1 MSKPK
6 RLSLPKCFD
15 VITHTPGVPPA
26 ADAIQILRMDDEVLM
41 IDARYQSNPFISF
54 MTPVLLLSVFLGV
67 YFVIPWSLRHL
78 AAQWAGHTEFDLL
91 VWVMF
96 LLMIGGA
103 FLIGGGVGMTLFSR
117 APSPILFNRK
127 TRKVYGSHRGVVME
141 LKWKDITPI
150 TTSASAVSESGS
162 MTFSN
167 LILVE
172 FEPGQPPSKRTVR
185 KGFTVTTG
193 NLGSGS
199 CVALWE
205 FFRCFME
212 EAPEK
217 LPPTEVHPS
226 ITSWTARFLQQGP
239 YGDFYI
245 GEPLTI
251 PLRERKGIPRIH
263 WYITLPV
270 LLFWVGIPFSLW
282 QAWCRPRAQIPA
294 QWIPPTPVSPNP
306 FNVIVADEND
316 LRLQKRAATLVVL
329 WMMACAGTGAWI
341 YWSVIQWFI
350 HFGH

>member
-1 MSKPK
+1 MSVPK
-6 RLSLPKCFD
+6 RLSLPKHFD
-15 VITHTPGVPPA
+15 VITRTSDVRPS
-26 ADAIQILRMDDEVLM
+26 ADTVQILRLDDEVLLA
-41 IDARYQSNPFISF
+41 DPRYQSNPFISF
-54 MTPVLLLSVFLGV
+54 MTPWILIGVGVAAAIAPKLLS
-67 YFVIPWSLRHL
+67 S
-78 AAQWAGHTEFDLL
+78 AA
-91 VWVMF
+91 
-96 LLMIGGA
+96 GGA
-103 FLIGGGVGMTLFSR
+103 NFGLITWVGCVLAVGAMFFSVGFVGMTLFSR

-172 FEPGQPPSKRTVR
+172 FEPGQPPSKKTVR

-316 LRLQKRAATLVVL
+316 LRLQKRAATLMVL